1 MPTCFGLN
9 SMGKNRIRLWNLKL
23 NLIISCVIISY
34 EWTVVDK
41 GSYVLILSQ
50 DRQTVIAWYC
60 VWTVGVV
67 VLHMRENF
75 YKGKWTFLR
84 GFSEWTH
91 ILGPETYLR
100 KKNKLFKLSLPSIYN
115 FKLTPLTFL
124 SSSSL
129 IQNAEP
135 EYIADLYP
143 LRVKL
148 VQPFS
153 RETYRFWTSSV
164 LWSHS
169 VCSGQKSGSLSLW
182 HLLSAGYGSAGC
194 LWQHTWNAHLQDGIL
209 TAR

>member
-1 MPTCFGLN
+1 MVLRLN
-9 SMGKNRIRLWNLKL
+9 SGCCCLAHEREFLQGKVN
-23 NLIISCVIISY
+23 ISPWFFRV
-34 EWTVVDK
+34 
-41 GSYVLILSQ
+41 
-50 DRQTVIAWYC
+50 
-60 VWTVGVV
+60 
-67 VLHMRENF
+67 N
-75 YKGKWTFLR
+75 
-84 GFSEWTH
+84 TH
-91 ILGPETYLR
+91 IGTRNILE